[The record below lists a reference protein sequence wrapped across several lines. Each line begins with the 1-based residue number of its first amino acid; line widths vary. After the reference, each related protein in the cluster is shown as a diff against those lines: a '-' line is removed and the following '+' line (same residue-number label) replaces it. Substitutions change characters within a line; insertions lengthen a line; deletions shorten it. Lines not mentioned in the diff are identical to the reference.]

1 MTDPSE
7 DRTHEWDA
15 EPEIAI
21 PDHPQAPDLIYIESA
36 NMQPGG

>member
-15 EPEIAI
+15 EPKIAA
-21 PDHPQAPDLIYIESA
+21 PDYPQTPDLIFIESA
-36 NMQPGG
+36 DVQRGG